1 MSRALKLEDRVAVVT
16 GASGGIGRAIALAF
30 AAEGADV
37 MVHYYRSQETARE
50 VSRQIER
57 TSGRRAL
64 PAQADLTQKEEI
76 DKLIRTTLD
85 HFGRI
90 SVWANIAGFDILTG
104 RGAKL
109 SDVEKLDRL
118 IALDLRGTVLASW
131 AAAEVMEDG
140 GVILNM
146 SWDRVATGA
155 KGRESELF
163 ASVKGGIS
171 SLSRALARSLAPK
184 IRVNILA
191 PGWIATAF
199 HDTLSERTRKE
210 IAESTPLQRW
220 GTPEDVARG
229 AVFLASADSTYVT
242 GQTLVIGGGGVM

>member
-1 MSRALKLEDRVAVVT
+1 MSRTLKLEGRVAVVT

-30 AAEGADV
+30 AEEGADV
-37 MVHYYRSQETARE
+37 VVHYHRSLESARD
-50 VSRQIER
+50 VSRRIER
-57 TSGRRAL
+57 ASGRRAV
-64 PAQADLTQKEEI
+64 PVQADITRQEEI
-76 DKLIRTTLD
+76 DGLVRTALD

-90 SVWANIAGFDILTG
+90 SIWANIAGFDILTG
-104 RGAKL
+104 PGAKL

-118 IALDLRGTVLASW
+118 IAVDLRGTALASW

-155 KGRESELF
+155 TGRESELF

-171 SLSRALARSLAPK
+171 SISRALARNLAPRL
-184 IRVNILA
+184 RVNILA
-191 PGWIATAF
+191 PGWIVTAF
-199 HDTLSERTRKE
+199 HDTLSEQKRKQ

-220 GTPEDVARG
+220 GTPEDVAQG
-229 AVFLASADSTYVT
+229 AVFLASAESAYVT